1 MNSEIPQVLYKKT
14 LEQMVMVYVNSL
26 LQNFFE
32 MGLDKS
38 KIMFKISNRLR
49 S

>member
-26 LQNFFE
+26 LQNFLKW
-32 MGLDKS
+32 GLT
-38 KIMFKISNRLR
+38 NRKLCLK
-49 S
+49 